1 MSGETANW
9 YIEFGRDF
17 VYFGFGKKYFILRD
31 IGQGKY
37 QFMLPESAEEV
48 KANEIFNK
56 LKQYL
61 EMLREAKDTSS

>member
-1 MSGETANW
+1 MSEETKKW
-9 YIEFGRDF
+9 DIEFGRDF
-17 VYFGFGKKYFILRD
+17 IYFEFGKKYFILRD

-48 KANEIFNK
+48 KASEIFDR

-61 EMLREAKDTSS
+61 EMIRKQE

>member
-1 MSGETANW
+1 MSEGAKKW
-9 YIEFGRDF
+9 DIQIGREHI
-17 VYFGFGKKYFILRD
+17 YFEYDKKYFILRD

-48 KANEIFNK
+48 KASEIFSK

-61 EMLREAKDTSS
+61 SMLSGQGTL

>member
-1 MSGETANW
+1 MSEEGKKW
-9 YIEFGRDF
+9 DIQIGREHI
-17 VYFGFGKKYFILRD
+17 YFEYDNKYFILRD

-48 KANEIFNK
+48 KASELFSK

-61 EMLREAKDTSS
+61 CMISGQETL

>member
-1 MSGETANW
+1 MSEGSKKW
-9 YIEFGRDF
+9 DIQIGREHI
-17 VYFGFGKKYFILRD
+17 YFEYNKKYFILRD

-48 KANEIFNK
+48 KANEIFSK

-61 EMLREAKDTSS
+61 SMLSGQETL

>member
-1 MSGETANW
+1 MSEEAKKW
-9 YIEFGRDF
+9 DIQIGREHI
-17 VYFGFGKKYFILRD
+17 YFEYGRKYFVLRD

-48 KANEIFNK
+48 KASELFNK

-61 EMLREAKDTSS
+61 CMLYGQEIT

>member
-1 MSGETANW
+1 MSEEDKKW
-9 YIEFGRDF
+9 DIQIGREHI
-17 VYFGFGKKYFILRD
+17 YFEYNRKYFILRD

-48 KANEIFNK
+48 KAAELFNK

-61 EMLREAKDTSS
+61 SMLSGQETL

>member
-1 MSGETANW
+1 MSEENKKW
-9 YIEFGRDF
+9 DIQIGREHI
-17 VYFGFGKKYFILRD
+17 YFEYNRKYFILRD

-48 KANEIFNK
+48 KAGELFNK

-61 EMLREAKDTSS
+61 SMLSGQETL